1 MKCFAA
7 FMEELLK
14 GILLGDFQ
22 CDLLDQLDTFQQGD
36 LCDWNARK
44 CKKLFIKAEAIDKKC
59 DYCAIQK
66 WDEIWN

>member
-1 MKCFAA
+1 VVPLINTLLSMKCFAA

-36 LCDWNARK
+36 LCD
-44 CKKLFIKAEAIDKKC
+44 
-59 DYCAIQK
+59 
-66 WDEIWN
+66 